1 MIKLF
6 KKIMSN
12 NGHLPSEDLLFCKG
26 NLQVLCLNCI
36 YYEYIHC
43 LYLTMEI
50 LYHYLVATLND

>member
-1 MIKLF
+1 
-6 KKIMSN
+6 MSN
-12 NGHLPSEDLLFCKG
+12 NGHLPSENLLFCKG
-26 NLQVLCLNCI
+26 NLQVLCLNYI